1 METSNFFS
9 KNKANRLL
17 LLFSIC
23 YFTSTITLSGQA
35 GWNSKLAN
43 SIDVVI
49 GGDFGFRMISRSSS
63 TPETQQ
69 EFENRK
75 NLERYKL
82 NYRFGF
88 NYYHGITGNISV
100 KTGLRFA
107 NPGFSI
113 TDTKLEDLNE
123 DINRIEKEW
132 VNGGSEYRYNYHMIE
147 IPLGV
152 KYVLSNTYCDPYF
165 EAGVSANV
173 YWKTIVEERFYN
185 GGSENNS
192 ISEDINKVN
201 WIGFV
206 ASGGTFDISRKISG
220 FIQLVARCQVNNL
233 RSADLNERLISVGLE
248 VGGRYY
254 L

>member
-1 METSNFFS
+1 MISS
-9 KNKANRLL
+9 KPPFMKTTKLL

-23 YFTSTITLSGQA
+23 YLISNTKASGQS
-35 GWNSKLAN
+35 GWNSKLSN

-49 GGDFGFRMISRSSS
+49 GGDFGFRMITRTSSD
-63 TPETQQ
+63 PETQQ
-69 EFENRK
+69 EFENRR
-75 NLERYKL
+75 NLEKYKL

-88 NYYHGITGNISV
+88 NYYQGITGNLSI

-113 TDTKLEDLNE
+113 SDTNLEDLNE
-123 DINRIEKEW
+123 DINGIEKKWISE
-132 VNGGSEYRYNYHMIE
+132 GSEYRYNYHMIE

-152 KYVLSNTYCDPYF
+152 KYVISNTYCDPYF
-165 EAGVSANV
+165 EAGLSANV
-173 YWKTIVEERFYN
+173 YWKTIVQERFHK
-185 GGSENNS
+185 GGSESNS
-192 ISEDINKVN
+192 ISEDINRVN

-220 FIQLVARCQVNNL
+220 FIQLMARCQINNL
-233 RSADLNERLISVGLE
+233 RSGDLNERIISLGLE
-248 VGGRYY
+248 AGGRYY